1 MNQGWDAIVTTVFG
15 ADSQRKNQ
23 KAEEVQKI
31 LEERA
36 GSEEAAAPDQSELTH
51 MMREL
56 EQLKG
61 QMKMMV
67 QLMTAMVKKK
77 REFDPLPILPSRL
90 LPELIA
96 SKLITPMPPKPA
108 NPQAPGPDARCEY
121 HIGGI
126 RHWTNDCYHL
136 RHRIQDLLDHQLLSF
151 YLRGRDAYYALKNP
165 CPSLQDE

>member
-1 MNQGWDAIVTTVFG
+1 MTTVFG

-67 QLMTAMVKKK
+67 QLMTAMVS
-77 REFDPLPILPSRL
+77 SRGIEPTKL
-90 LPELIA
+90 LPQVQQHKE
-96 SKLITPMPPKPA
+96 
-108 NPQAPGPDARCEY
+108 
-121 HIGGI
+121 
-126 RHWTNDCYHL
+126 
-136 RHRIQDLLDHQLLSF
+136 
-151 YLRGRDAYYALKNP
+151 
-165 CPSLQDE
+165 